1 MATAGAIR
9 AGAAYVELF
18 VKNNVTRGLDAA
30 AAKVRA
36 FAAGIS
42 AMGRQLFAV
51 GTGIIASAFGALKVY
66 SDFGSRLLD
75 VASRSGI
82 SVEALSALEYAAQQT
97 GASGEDVEKALRHM
111 TTVIIEAA
119 RGSANAQL
127 TLARLGITIQQLNG
141 LRPEEQFALFAD
153 ALAKVEN
160 VQVRAMLAMELFGNK
175 VGTKLLPMLANG
187 SQGLKQMQAEA
198 FRLGRIMSTEDAKA
212 AHEFGDALTRLW
224 TAIKMS
230 VVQIGASLA
239 PAALRIA
246 DMITNVVV
254 RIREW
259 IEANRNVVIIVAG
272 AAAALTGLGIAF
284 MVLGPAI
291 AAVGMVIKLF
301 STTITLAA
309 TAIKI
314 AAAAL
319 TFFISPTGAIVAGIL
334 AAGAAFLYFSDVGT
348 KALESTKARFQD
360 LKEVGISAFM
370 GIRDAIAAGDWE
382 GAAEIAWLALKGAW
396 FTGVAWIKSI
406 WRDSITWL
414 KDKWD
419 DLTFGIAE
427 AFNSAVTL
435 IEAAWAAGTAFIG
448 DIWDSIVTNLKVG
461 LNHFVAFVQRVWA
474 RVKNIFNKDEAERQI
489 QEINAQLEKA
499 NAELRAGQQ
508 ARSKERW
515 KEEEK
520 AWEEGGKRLLEMQK
534 DHEAKK
540 RERQR
545 ENAKAAAEDEA
556 KINEVKEQLKAKQ
569 AEMARKARDKAD
581 MEMLERHRR
590 EMELLEGKNK
600 LRDQFQG
607 LEDLMERLQVVV
619 KGTFSGSE
627 WALRGLGSET
637 IIQQQLQVLKRIE
650 GNTNQLVRLGRQNQ
664 PAFQ

>member
-18 VKNNVTRGLDAA
+18 VKNNVARGLDAA

-42 AMGRQLFAV
+42 AMGRQLFTV
-51 GTGIIASAFGALKVY
+51 GTGIIASAIGALKVY

-153 ALAKVEN
+153 ALTKVEN

-175 VGTKLLPMLANG
+175 IGTKLLPMLADG
-187 SQGLKQMQAEA
+187 SQGLKQLQAEA

-246 DMITNVVV
+246 DMITNVVA

-259 IEANRNVVIIVAG
+259 IEANRNVVIVVAA

-284 MVLGPAI
+284 MALGPAI
-291 AAVGMVIKLF
+291 AGVGLIIKMF

-309 TAIKI
+309 TAIKV

-319 TFFISPTGAIVAGIL
+319 TFFLSPAGLIVAGL
-334 AAGAAFLYFSDVGT
+334 AAGAAAFVYFSGVGQT
-348 KALESTKARFQD
+348 ALRGLQLGFLQLQEI
-360 LKEVGISAFM
+360 GITAFI
-370 GIRDAIAAGDWE
+370 GIRDAIASGDWQ
-382 GAAEIAWLALKGAW
+382 GAAEIAWLALKAAW
-396 FTGVAWIKSI
+396 YTGVAWIKSI
-406 WRDSITWL
+406 WREGTAWL
-414 KDKWD
+414 MDKWD
-419 DLTFGIAE
+419 DLTFSIAE
-427 AFNSAVTL
+427 AFNSAVAL
-435 IEAAWAAGTAFIG
+435 IQGAWAAGTAFIG
-448 DIWDSIVTNLKVG
+448 DVWDSLVTNLKVA
-461 LNHFVAFVQRVWA
+461 LNNFVAFAQRVWA
-474 RVKNIFNKDEAERQI
+474 RVKNIFNQ
-489 QEINAQLEKA
+489 EKA
-499 NAELRAGQQ
+499 RMEIEQINRELEEANAALRAGQ
-508 ARSKERW
+508 AVRSQERW
-515 KEEEK
+515 REEQK
-520 AWEEGGKRLLEMQK
+520 VWEEAGKRLEEMQK
-534 DHEAKK
+534 DHERRK
-540 RERQR
+540 RERQ
-545 ENAKAAAEDEA
+545 EANARAAAADET
-556 KINEVKEQLKAKQ
+556 KISEAKEQLKAKQ
-569 AEMARKARDKAD
+569 AEISRRARDKAD
-581 MEMLERHRR
+581 LETLERHRR
-590 EMELLEGKNK
+590 EIELIEGKDR
-600 LRDQFQG
+600 LRERFAG
-607 LEDLMERLQVVV
+607 LEMLSEQKIET
-619 KGTFSGSE
+619 KGTFSAF
-627 WALRGLGSET
+627 ALQGLGPST
-637 IIQQQLQVLKRIE
+637 VAQKQLQLLERVAQ
-650 GNTNQLVRLGRQNQ
+650 NTDIMVRQGRQNQ
-664 PAFQ
+664 AQFT